1 MTDSFALFGESR
13 RPWLDADELKSK
25 FLQFSSSLHPDRFHN
40 APAEEKE
47 KAGQSYSDLN
57 TAYNT
62 LREPK
67 DRLLHLIELEQGKA
81 PSDIQRIPP
90 GTMDLF
96 VEVGQMCRDA
106 DGFLKEKPTEV
117 SPMLKLK
124 VMQESMEWTEKLS
137 DLQTKIHA
145 LRQSLEKELS
155 LMNAVW
161 EFAPPPGSPERL
173 GKLPMERLE
182 QIYRTFSYVSRWT
195 EQIQERTVQ
204 LAF

>member
-1 MTDSFALFGESR
+1 MTDSFALFGEPR
-13 RPWLDADELKSK
+13 RPWLDAEELKSK
-25 FLQFSSSLHPDRFHN
+25 FLLLSSSLHPDRFHN
-40 APAEEKE
+40 APADEKE
-47 KAGQSYSDLN
+47 KAGQSYSNLN

-67 DRLLHLIELEQGKA
+67 DRLLHLIELEQGKQ

-96 VEVGQMCRDA
+96 VEVGQVCRDA
-106 DGFLKEKPTEV
+106 DGFLKEKPVEV
-117 SPMLKLK
+117 SPMLRLK

-137 DLQTKIHA
+137 DLQTKIHT
-145 LRQSLEKELS
+145 LRKSLENELS
-155 LMNAVW
+155 QMNPKW
-161 EFAPPPGSPERL
+161 EFAPPPGNPERL
-173 GKLPMERLE
+173 AQLPMERLE